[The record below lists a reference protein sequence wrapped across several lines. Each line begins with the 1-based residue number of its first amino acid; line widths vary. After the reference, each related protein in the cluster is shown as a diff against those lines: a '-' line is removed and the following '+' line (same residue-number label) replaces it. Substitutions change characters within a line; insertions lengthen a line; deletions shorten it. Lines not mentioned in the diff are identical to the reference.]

1 MTILAATAVW
11 VVVTGTA
18 IQGAHDGRCSTDLDC
33 ALNGDCQNGQCHC
46 RPPWTAVP
54 NCSVLA
60 FAEPR
65 LRGEAYQGF
74 GTDIS
79 SWGGSV
85 AYDPTDGLFH
95 MFVAEMANHCGLETW
110 HPNSRVVHATSPT
123 AEGPYTRVQVVLG
136 HYAHGPSVARDPVTG
151 TWVLTHLG
159 TGLPD
164 PTPRPIPGV
173 AGVTLHY
180 CVNGNSYNTSNKSY
194 PTIPGLPPPPPPPPP
209 SPLPLPLLP
218 AGSEWMLFADSPFGP
233 WRNGIKAPNPGA
245 NSVPLFYPNGSV
257 LVAQQGL
264 SKSGPTN
271 CTAGVPG
278 GCTNGSGFLNWV
290 YAESV
295 AALENGDFV
304 AHGAADITVTPWT
317 HWEDVFMWVDQIG

>member
-1 MTILAATAVW
+1 MGGAAPTWTVRS
-11 VVVTGTA
+11 TGTA
-18 IQGAHDGRCSTDLDC
+18 RTVSATVAH
-33 ALNGDCQNGQCHC
+33 
-46 RPPWTAVP
+46 AVP

-65 LRGEAYQGF
+65 LREAYQGF

-136 HYAHGPSVARDPVTG
+136 HYAHGPSVARDPITG

-164 PTPRPIPGV
+164 PTSRPIPGV

-180 CVNGNSYNTSNKSY
+180 CVNGNSYNTSIKSY

-209 SPLPLPLLP
+209 PPRVASSISWAHNRQRCVVDPVVVCHT
-218 AGSEWMLFADSPFGP
+218 EETEADSYEGVDG
-233 WRNGIKAPNPGA
+233 NGRISLGSARQPN
-245 NSVPLFYPNGSV
+245 VV
-257 LVAQQGL
+257 D
-264 SKSGPTN
+264 
-271 CTAGVPG
+271 
-278 GCTNGSGFLNWV
+278 GSGDTSRGN
-290 YAESV
+290 EHV
-295 AALENGDFV
+295 AANAERAGHLRGRIGRQAKRTAAPSNVDSSNRQPTEQSDRDTPCETRKPAIVNG
-304 AHGAADITVTPWT
+304 
-317 HWEDVFMWVDQIG
+317 

>member
-1 MTILAATAVW
+1 MGGAAPTWTVRS
-11 VVVTGTA
+11 TGTA
-18 IQGAHDGRCSTDLDC
+18 RTVSATVAHR
-33 ALNGDCQNGQCHC
+33 GQ
-46 RPPWTAVP
+46 RSRIAPYW
-54 NCSVLA
+54 
-60 FAEPR
+60 R
-65 LRGEAYQGF
+65 LRSRGCGVRRTRGLGPIFRRGEARSPTIPPMG
-74 GTDIS
+74 S
-79 SWGGSV
+79 STCLS
-85 AYDPTDGLFH
+85 LR
-95 MFVAEMANHCGLETW
+95 W